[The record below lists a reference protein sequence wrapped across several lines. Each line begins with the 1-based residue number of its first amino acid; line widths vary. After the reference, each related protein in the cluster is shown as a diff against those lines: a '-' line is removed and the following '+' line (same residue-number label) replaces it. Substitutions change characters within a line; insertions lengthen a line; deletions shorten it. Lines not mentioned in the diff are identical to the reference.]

1 MSSMPT
7 VSDSRRRRLRQSLT
21 AAEAM
26 ASAAPSQ
33 PFVLRLHC
41 RRAIVKAAL
50 LRHTKPWCF
59 NSGVVENTIRRAR
72 LLAFSIPSYG

>member
-33 PFVLRLHC
+33 PFVLRL
-41 RRAIVKAAL
+41 REVRL
-50 LRHTKPWCF
+50 
-59 NSGVVENTIRRAR
+59 GVVDLVATSNVSTA
-72 LLAFSIPSYG
+72 